1 MDEHNNRIFL
11 KQAILDGM
19 SQKYEEE
26 MALNE
31 ETADCSK
38 QHYVKMR
45 RILNLHGPNV
55 SNMKFNK
62 RALIAILIA
71 AALLLAGCAVYVYR
85 EVIADFIVEIY
96 DDHINI
102 FHEEQGNDQQ
112 IEQIYAV
119 HYIPEGYELKREILN
134 PGMVHYMFKNT
145 AGETIIFEQC
155 NLSGSDFFLNG
166 EQGSTLIL
174 EHNQIKIYY
183 RQFDHSHYY
192 IWSDG
197 TYVLSITSKTK
208 LDQHEIIQIIDN
220 LEIK

>member
-1 MDEHNNRIFL
+1 MDEHNNRILL
-11 KQAILDGM
+11 KQAILEGM

-45 RILNLHGPNV
+45 RLLNLHGTNV
-55 SNMKFNK
+55 INTKFNK

-71 AALLLAGCAVYVYR
+71 TALLLAGCAVYVYR

-197 TYVLSITSKTK
+197 T
-208 LDQHEIIQIIDN
+208 
-220 LEIK
+220 